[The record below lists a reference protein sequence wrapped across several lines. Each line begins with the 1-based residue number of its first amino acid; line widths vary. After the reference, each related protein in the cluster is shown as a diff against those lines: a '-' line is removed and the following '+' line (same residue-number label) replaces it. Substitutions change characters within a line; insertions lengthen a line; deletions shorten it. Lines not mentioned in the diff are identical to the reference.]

1 MGHTIERVA
10 LAPSHSRSS
19 LLGGWTGHP
28 NNKNI
33 ITLVG
38 GTRRI
43 STKPGNNPSEALGI
57 ALRKVSVDRLS
68 FFPFV
73 FPAIPSVIHMMA
85 KYSLP
90 FLSILLFVTSLCS
103 AIKLPADADA
113 LAKRTSKLPDYAKRN
128 LNTIRKIYNLTVY
141 PNNVPIVN
149 KGASAVPPG
158 LFNVNATG
166 RVSPVGNFTGFDD
179 SIEYFFS
186 LAPTPQSEAGLGFY
200 EADVLEFTSG
210 CPEVAASL
218 VYLRTGHVSDN
229 GTLDKTK
236 PTTTLSQV
244 CLFFLLIIHH
254 PSSWTCN

>member
-1 MGHTIERVA
+1 
-10 LAPSHSRSS
+10 
-19 LLGGWTGHP
+19 
-28 NNKNI
+28 
-33 ITLVG
+33 
-38 GTRRI
+38 
-43 STKPGNNPSEALGI
+43 
-57 ALRKVSVDRLS
+57 
-68 FFPFV
+68 
-73 FPAIPSVIHMMA
+73 MMA

-90 FLSILLFVTSLCS
+90 FLSILLFVTSFCS

-244 CLFFLLIIHH
+244 CHFFSSDH
-254 PSSWTCN
+254 PSSIIMDM